1 MGCPGSS
8 AWPLRPPGSPCVK
21 VRARQVPTALDVR
34 DQAAATGSLL
44 TTTLRVHWPSPST
57 LYPPPSTGG
66 CEGLKCPLPPWPPL
80 HVSSWLRGIRS
91 SQARPGP
98 PASPA
103 AEPRLLKGTQGV
115 RWPGVRGRPSLDSR
129 WGGAG
134 LLPPP
139 PTSPGRTGGRRP
151 APGEGGLPRTYHHF
165 RHLGHDAPLYPP
177 APGRQETAQALLTTA
192 STDSTSP
199 ALCPQGAAP
208 GSASQG
214 AGASEI
220 SAVCRDPWG
229 PSWALGRRRSRSPAP
244 APPGGLGGGTLT
256 STQR

>member
-1 MGCPGSS
+1 M
-8 AWPLRPPGSPCVK
+8 
-21 VRARQVPTALDVR
+21 PTAPVASPPCLFLAEG
-34 DQAAATGSLL
+34 DQVKPG
-44 TTTLRVHWPSPST
+44 
-57 LYPPPSTGG
+57 
-66 CEGLKCPLPPWPPL
+66 
-80 HVSSWLRGIRS
+80 
-91 SQARPGP
+91 QARPSCLP
-98 PASPA
+98 SSRAQA
-103 AEPRLLKGTQGV
+103 AQGHS
-115 RWPGVRGRPSLDSR
+115 GRPLARGQGAALSGLQV
-129 WGGAG
+129 GGAG

-151 APGEGGLPRTYHHF
+151 APGEGVLPRTYHHF

-220 SAVCRDPWG
+220 SAVCRDPRG